1 MLKEKIKFVDFNGV
15 EREEE
20 FLFNLSKTEVSIME
34 LSTTGGLV
42 EKINRMIEL
51 KDGATIMNTF
61 EDIIFKAYG
70 EKSPDGRRFI
80 KSEELSVAFSQ
91 TPAYD
96 ILFMRLITNPDAA
109 ASFIQAILPKAD

>member
-20 FLFNLSKTEVSIME
+20 FLFNLSQTEVSIME
-34 LSTTGGLV
+34 MSTTGGLV
-42 EKINRMIEL
+42 EKINRMVEL
-51 KDGATIMNTF
+51 KDSESIMNLF
-61 EDIIFKAYG
+61 EDVIFKAYG

-96 ILFMRLITNPDAA
+96 LLFMRLITDPDAA
-109 ASFIQAILPKAD
+109 SKFIQAILPKVD